1 MPEFLRNKIII
12 LKLKNEIL
20 PLRLDICVFC
30 GIQKNIQNDLLLLL
44 CQVLL

>member
-1 MPEFLRNKIII
+1 MPEFLRKKMII
-12 LKLKNEIL
+12 LKLKNETF

-30 GIQKNIQNDLLLLL
+30 GIQKNIQNDLLLVL